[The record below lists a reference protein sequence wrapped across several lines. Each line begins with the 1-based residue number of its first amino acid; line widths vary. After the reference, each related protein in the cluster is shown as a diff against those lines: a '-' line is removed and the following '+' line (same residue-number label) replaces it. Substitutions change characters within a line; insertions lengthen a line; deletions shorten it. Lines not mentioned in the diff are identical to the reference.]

1 MYWKLIIGLTVI
13 QMSIVLWVSQNYYK
27 LSHITSCYLVSK
39 LTYNTENSKGKDD

>member
-27 LSHITSCYLVSK
+27 LSHITSCYLDSNMFQTD
-39 LTYNTENSKGKDD
+39 LQH